1 MQEGNIIQTNVTFAD
16 IADSEEFSEFY
27 EIMARLTGVNVVLT
41 DNLHAKLNSKD
52 VQNSEESG
60 GYWLGKERIFYH
72 SKHLFSVETLNP
84 VCNLIRSTSKGIE
97 RCFQCDWEH
106 KQIALRRRKGLRYLC
121 HAGLL
126 EIIVP
131 IQVNGEFIALIMGG
145 QIFVGLPSNKGF
157 KALLTRIEDLDID
170 PEMLRKKYFQSP
182 FIDKKKTKYIVE
194 LVQFYVD
201 YFCEMGVRLKI
212 AKNTYGEAV
221 QKAKEHIDKHF
232 REPVKLDSVADQVFL
247 TPAYLSYL
255 FKKETGMNLMH
266 YLQVVRIN
274 ETKQLLEKTHM
285 NITKIALH
293 AGFNDLTHFF
303 RVFKKFEKCTPGQF
317 REDIRKSSKDRT
329 AGGG

>member
-1 MQEGNIIQTNVTFAD
+1 MKEDNIIQKDLTFAD
-16 IADSEEFSEFY
+16 IANSEEFSKFY
-27 EIMARLTGVNVVLT
+27 EIIAKLTGVNVVLT
-41 DNLHAKLNSKD
+41 DNLYAKLNSND
-52 VQNSEESG
+52 VQYSEESG
-60 GYWLGKERIFYH
+60 GYWLSKERIFYH
-72 SKHLFSVETLNP
+72 SKRLFSVETVNP
-84 VCNLIRSTSKGIE
+84 VCNLIRSASKGID

-106 KQIALRRRKGLRYLC
+106 KQIALRRKKGLRYLC

-131 IQVNGEFIALIMGG
+131 IYVNGEFIALVMGG
-145 QIFVGLPSNKGF
+145 QILVGPPTNKRF
-157 KALLTRIEDLDID
+157 NALLARIKDLDID
-170 PEMLRKKYFQSP
+170 PEILRKKYFQSP

-212 AKNTYGEAV
+212 ANNTYSEGV
-221 QKAKEHIDKHF
+221 QKAKEYVDKHF
-232 REPVKLDSVADQVFL
+232 REPIKLDLVADQVFL

-285 NITKIALH
+285 KITKIALH

-317 REDIRKSSKDRT
+317 REDIRKSLKDRA
-329 AGGG
+329 AGSG